1 MSFRTSPIII
11 IGMHRSGTSMI
22 TRLLE
27 ELGLFAGEKKNTND
41 EAVFFHKINEWLIT
55 QSGGE
60 WDHPEPVRK
69 LIANEEI
76 RGLATDYISRYLIKS
91 PRTITFLGW
100 RKYLRYKTPLNLDV
114 PWGWKSPLNTYTL
127 PLWLDLFPEAKIL
140 HIYRHGVDVAHSL
153 RARGRR
159 EMQRTPLQRLYYELK
174 FVHWLWPK
182 PGEFIGSVRCD
193 SLEGG
198 LSLWE
203 EYISEARAHARL
215 LNGRAIELKYEDF
228 LSEPER
234 TLGELA
240 RFCDLSANDAAI
252 NTVASRVKK
261 ERAYAYR
268 GNPEL
273 RAFATRV
280 SQRLAAQNY

>member
-1 MSFRTSPIII
+1 MRSQCSPVIV

-22 TRLLE
+22 IRLLE
-27 ELGLFAGEKKNTND
+27 ELGLFVGEKKDAND
-41 EAVFFHKINEWLIT
+41 EAVFFHKINEWLIS
-55 QSGGE
+55 QGGAD
-60 WDHPEPVRK
+60 WDHPQPFHH

-76 RGLATDYISRYLIKS
+76 RGLATDYISRYLIRS

-100 RKYLRYKTPLNLDV
+100 KKYLRYRTPLDLDI

-127 PLWLDLFPEAKIL
+127 PLWLDLFPNAKVL
-140 HIYRHGVDVAHSL
+140 HIFRHGVDVAQSL
-153 RARGRR
+153 RSRGRR
-159 EMQRTPLQRLYYELK
+159 EMQRTQLQRLYYKLRV
-174 FVHWLWPK
+174 VHWLRPK
-182 PGEFIGSVRCD
+182 PGTFIDSVRCD

-203 EYISEARAHARL
+203 EYLSEARSHVRA
-215 LNGRAIELKYEDF
+215 LNGRAVEFRYEDF

-234 TLGELA
+234 ILGELA
-240 RFCDLSANDAAI
+240 RFCDLSANEAAI
-252 NTVASRVKK
+252 EAVASQVKK